1 MPTTPAERHDD
12 AVTLLLKRL
21 AADAGATCV
30 RLLQRVEQK
39 AGWTETVAVGAT
51 PSRLTIGPET
61 AQRSLTRRTPFPS
74 SPSRSTLLRIEHEGS
89 ERIAA
94 LVLLQTA
101 EPLTEEHLATTFES
115 WDLLTFALEA
125 QARIDNLTTALTD
138 TDRQRRHA
146 SAQTSIDQRLTE
158 CARAGGG
165 LATLVQTCSQLT
177 GKSVTLFDNHGRTI
191 TSSHVG
197 PTSVKTAPL
206 NDVLRACHHISPDDD
221 NVHIAVADRTTGL
234 ARRKMVVA
242 VSAAGERFGFLVVDE
257 HPSAFTALDEHT
269 AARAAR
275 LLGYEYSV
283 QKRVAR
289 VAWNA
294 RSSLT
299 RQLVRGTVES
309 ADLAASGEYLGVDIR
324 ARRVVVYVLDR
335 RATAA
340 DGADQ
345 HLATQVERELDVEV
359 LATRGAEGIMLL
371 VEAPEHAGTLTMIA
385 RVKAAMIA
393 VTHASAETAIVGI
406 SSVCTAATLAR
417 GYREAREVVLCIDR
431 FAQLPDH
438 RVLAVDDLGPARL
451 FLANSDVA
459 AVRSYVDD
467 VLGPLLSGSTGT
479 ADLLLTLQH
488 YFERGRSVRATA
500 TLLNLHE
507 NTIRLRLGR
516 VHTITGLDVA
526 ADANDQLSVQT
537 ALLLLRLR
545 GDASSAHWRESTT
558 PDGEFRTAPHTTDSK
573 RRLA

>member
-1 MPTTPAERHDD
+1 MPSTPAGRHDD
-12 AVTLLLKRL
+12 SVAVLLKRL
-21 AADAGATCV
+21 ATDTGAACV
-30 RLLQRVEQK
+30 RLLQRVEHN
-39 AGWTETVAVGAT
+39 AGWTETLAIGAV

-61 AQRSLTRRTPFPS
+61 ARRALSRRTPIPN
-74 SPSRSTLLRIEHEGS
+74 SPSRSTLLRIEHDNG
-89 ERIAA
+89 ERLAA
-94 LVLLQTA
+94 LVLLQTEDPVTA
-101 EPLTEEHLATTFES
+101 SRLAATFES
-115 WDLLTFALEA
+115 WDLLASTLES
-125 QARIDNLTTALTD
+125 QARIDTLTTALND
-138 TDRQRRHA
+138 TDRQRRNA
-146 SAQTSIDQRLTE
+146 IAQTVIDQRLTE

-165 LATLVQTCSQLT
+165 LAALVHTCAQLT
-177 GKSVTLFDNHGRTI
+177 GKSVTLFDDHGRII
-191 TSSHVG
+191 TFSHAG
-197 PTSVKTAPL
+197 RTSVKAAPL
-206 NDVLRACHHISPDDD
+206 NDILCACHDISPDDD
-221 NVHIAVADRTTGL
+221 NVHIAVADRITGL
-234 ARRKMVVA
+234 SRRKMVVA

-257 HPSAFTALDEHT
+257 HPSAFTVLDEHT

-309 ADLAASGEYLGVDIR
+309 ADLAASGEYLGVDIC

-335 RATAA
+335 RITSA
-340 DGADQ
+340 DGADE
-345 HLATQVERELDVEV
+345 HLATRVERQLDVEV
-359 LATRGAEGIMLL
+359 LATRGAEGVMLL

-393 VTHASAETAIVGI
+393 VTDTSAESAIVGI

-431 FAQLPDH
+431 FAQLPNH

-467 VLGPLLSGSTGT
+467 VLGPLLAGTTGT

-488 YFERGRSVRATA
+488 YFDQGRSVRATA
-500 TLLNLHE
+500 ALLNLHE

-545 GDASSAHWRESTT
+545 GDAPSAALHENSIA
-558 PDGEFRTAPHTTDSK
+558 DDDFRATQHNTDS
-573 RRLA
+573 RRKLA